1 MKQQT
6 RMQQKRPRQIIGLSL
21 SPELA
26 SEVKIEAARRG
37 LFLRDL
43 FVELWEVY
51 KAKAARK

>member
-1 MKQQT
+1 
-6 RMQQKRPRQIIGLSL
+6 MQQKRPRQIIGLSL